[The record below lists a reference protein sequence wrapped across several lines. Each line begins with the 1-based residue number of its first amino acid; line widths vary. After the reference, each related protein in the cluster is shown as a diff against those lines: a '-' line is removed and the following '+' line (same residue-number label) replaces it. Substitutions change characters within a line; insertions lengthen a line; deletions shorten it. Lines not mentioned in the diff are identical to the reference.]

1 MLIDRECRTFKW
13 ALSQGG
19 KVDLSQGI
27 EHPDLPDGTGEFLD
41 SWLMLLEKMVNPKM
55 ILESPHALPNKAPAT
70 NTATIVF
77 DPVKFLIQTQ
87 KKAFEC
93 VMHLWNKKPIKTYG
107 ERMSESVLAV
117 LCHLL
122 KGETIIAEKLAKEKE
137 PETASTGRAAPSSR
151 RSELEEQGINL
162 EHLQQLQDMGFSREM
177 ALEALMQTS
186 SLEQATD
193 YLLAHPPSL
202 SLDVPMSDEDQINRA
217 IEMSLGAAE
226 SSSAETQTSEDEDE
240 PMSKQMMDEFTKD
253 ILPGCLRLL
262 DTLPETVYRVCDLL
276 IAVAQ
281 RNGDEWMRSILK
293 QLIEEISKNVII
305 LSKVTEPMT
314 SSDKR
319 SVADWAA
326 QLTQIPEATKAATR
340 IHVFSLLFEEK
351 RNECASLIKETDLI
365 DNLIQLLEATQNTM
379 SIFTSHAISNAGC
392 GMSTPKW
399 LAPVILLVDLF
410 DKAAIA
416 SVRRAPLV
424 DLQRRSWRWFDE
436 RTGKWTTY
444 TPSNNKI
451 IDDSY
456 KNGESYIR
464 FAAGR
469 RKYTVQFCTMVQ
481 INEETGNWR
490 PIMFVNDDKAME
502 VSEEAAHSKK
512 SEFKVIKGIEQHQAC
527 TLVKACVG
535 FISVPVEPDTLHAVL
550 RLCLRLTRNYEQA
563 ALFAESGGI
572 KAILKLTQSSAFTGF
587 NSLATLITR
596 HVLEEPAT
604 LKQTMEKVIRSTTH
618 HSPVTCK
625 EMHYILR
632 VLGPAACRDSVLFTE
647 TAKNTL
653 RISLPSP
660 ITRREDEDTRLQ
672 APNAVQ
678 MLKLTPPK
686 TTSTSSPSSTVKSL
700 LDDLLNSLT
709 VKSLASP
716 TEELKDPI
724 TVPESRVVAPAT
736 GVVNDT
742 IADEGDDDSETVE
755 LVPVPDPKVAAAK
768 EEEIRKNRLLMSQS
782 SLLRLLAELARSYS
796 VVSKLIAEH
805 TYHPGQSDL
814 ITEET
819 GTIAFILDH
828 LLPNTQTVGDKDCPA
843 LARVLIA
850 ALSSCVHCPEAQQ
863 ILVNEVKSALHRA
876 LVLVESNEKHSRIQA
891 ITSIINTMIE
901 SCPPVSP
908 TQTGVQSR
916 TPPNILNNVV
926 KVMLKKGIVSDLAR
940 VTHSLD
946 LSSPHMAMTVNSAL
960 KPLETLSR
968 IINQPNVN
976 MAVQAKK
983 PKTNQETSTAHHLHQ
998 EAMEEDNVT
1007 SEEIREALALVRD
1020 RMAHETNGANNM
1032 SSAAEGIAPDSGT
1045 AVTTETSTSD
1055 TNAYADVT
1063 VDDGTDNEANID
1075 DGPLD
1080 FYPEARHPHLTSRG
1094 TMMDDDLRNES
1105 MAEDDT
1111 GGAHRDN
1118 VVNANGAESES
1129 DDESNSS
1136 SDSDDGE
1143 DEEDEE
1149 EDDESDQEEQ
1159 VGVEDEEDHVDDED
1173 EDAEDEDED
1182 GSAYVDTD
1190 ELEDVIGRFDRE
1202 RDPFVFDIEE
1212 MLPSSV
1218 LQESGFTLRS
1228 MIPLLESDNHIAAS
1242 ETAQPSVPPAPGN
1255 VAVAHPL
1262 LVRHSDVASGFSA
1275 SNPTTAERILATRTH
1290 GRSVAR
1296 SRLSRYTRAAD
1307 SAGGVLAANHH
1318 NWHMPLGGTRPPNPP
1333 VILQRLLGTTTAQDF
1348 LQLTGGV
1355 SSNNAARV
1363 IFASNDFQIIAA
1375 EEDLFEL
1382 HESGPYAAN
1391 GASSSTLGSIP
1402 SAMLR
1407 WTEESRVLDGDSMHD
1422 CVSSLK
1428 NEIVEYWEN
1437 LRDEE
1442 ISERKDKRKK
1452 MIEDEKKS
1460 TEEEEKRA
1468 KERNDKEEKETLKQT
1483 SEEDRTEVKVENDST
1498 VNATTER
1505 LAESIVEQ
1513 VLGPV
1518 MARPGGS
1525 TLQPLNESREQA
1537 AGIQNDNEITE
1548 MEAST
1553 DQVAMD
1559 INGVDPVS
1567 GSNSTAQAP
1576 RVSEA
1581 TITPEDLS
1589 TVSNTSGAEEP
1600 VTVNNGNSELESTA
1614 APEPNN
1620 TVEVVNSDSNSNSQE
1635 ATETSTL
1642 QG

>member
-1 MLIDRECRTFKW
+1 
-13 ALSQGG
+13 
-19 KVDLSQGI
+19 
-27 EHPDLPDGTGEFLD
+27 
-41 SWLMLLEKMVNPKM
+41 MVNPKM
-55 ILESPHALPNKAPAT
+55 ILESPHALPTKT
-70 NTATIVF
+70 SSTSTANIVF
-77 DPVKFLIQTQ
+77 DPVKYLIQTQ

-107 ERMSESVLAV
+107 ERMSESVLAI

-137 PETASTGRAAPSSR
+137 PEPSDPAVAGRGAPVGR
-151 RSELEEQGINL
+151 RNELEEQGINS

-177 ALEALMQTS
+177 ALEALMQTT

-193 YLLAHPPSL
+193 YLLAHPQPL

-226 SSSAETQTSEDEDE
+226 SSSTEAHPSEDEDE
-240 PMSKQMMDEFTKD
+240 PMSKQMMDDFTKD

-281 RNGDEWMRSILK
+281 RNGDDWMKRILK
-293 QLIEEISKNVII
+293 QLIEEISRNVII
-305 LSKVTEPMT
+305 LSKATEPMT

-319 SVADWAA
+319 SISDWAA
-326 QLTQIPEATKAATR
+326 QLTQIPEASKAATR

-379 SIFTSHAISNAGC
+379 SILSANSLIGCAI
-392 GMSTPKW
+392 STPKW

-416 SVRRAPLV
+416 SIRKAPLV

-451 IDDSY
+451 IDDAY
-456 KNGESYIR
+456 KAGESYIR

-502 VSEEAAHSKK
+502 VSEEAACSSVK
-512 SEFKVIKGIEQHQAC
+512 SEFKVITGIEQHQAS
-527 TLVKACVG
+527 TLIKACVG
-535 FISVPVEPDTLHAVL
+535 FIAVPVEPDTLHAVL

-563 ALFAESGGI
+563 SLFAESGGI
-572 KAILKLTQSSAFTGF
+572 KSILKLTQTSAFTGF

-596 HVLEEPAT
+596 HVLEEPVT

-618 HSPVTCK
+618 HSPVACK

-632 VLGPAACRDSVLFTE
+632 VLGPAACRDSALFVE
-647 TAKNTL
+647 TVKNTL
-653 RISLPSP
+653 RISLPTP
-660 ITRREDEDTRLQ
+660 ITKREDEDTRLLG
-672 APNAVQ
+672 ANAVQ

-686 TTSTSSPSSTVKSL
+686 TTLASPPKPIIISL
-700 LDDLLNSLT
+700 LNDLLNSLT
-709 VKSLASP
+709 VKSISSP
-716 TEELKDPI
+716 TTEEPKDPI
-724 TVPESRVVAPAT
+724 PVPDAPVAGPSVVA
-736 GVVNDT
+736 DT
-742 IADEGDDDSETVE
+742 IADDGDDDSETVE
-755 LVPVPDPKVAAAK
+755 LAPVLDPKVVAAK

-782 SLLRLLAELARSYS
+782 SLLRLLAELARSYT
-796 VVSKLIAEH
+796 VVAKLITEH
-805 TYHPGQSDL
+805 VYHPGLSDL

-819 GTIAFILDH
+819 GAIAFILDH
-828 LLPNTQTVGDKDCPA
+828 LLPSTQTVGDKDCPA

-850 ALSSCVHCPEAQQ
+850 ALASCVHCPEAQQ

-901 SCPPVSP
+901 SCPAVSP
-908 TQTGVQSR
+908 TLPGSQAR
-916 TPPNILNNVV
+916 PPPNALNNVV
-926 KVMLKKGIVSDLAR
+926 KIMLKKGVVSDLAR

-968 IINQPNVN
+968 IINQPNVT

-983 PKTNQETSTAHHLHQ
+983 PKTSQETSTTHQ

-1020 RMAHETNGANNM
+1020 RIGQESDGVNNTA
-1032 SSAAEGIAPDSGT
+1032 SGAEGVAPDSGT

-1063 VDDGTDNEANID
+1063 VDDGTDNEANIE

-1080 FYPEARHPHLTSRG
+1080 FYSEPRHLTSRG

-1105 MAEDDT
+1105 MVEGSDE
-1111 GGAHRDN
+1111 AHRDN
-1118 VVNANGAESES
+1118 IANANGAESES
-1129 DDESNSS
+1129 GDESNSS
-1136 SDSDDGE
+1136 SESEDAE
-1143 DEEDEE
+1143 DEDDDDDEE

-1159 VGVEDEEDHVDDED
+1159 VGVEDEEDQVEDED

-1202 RDPFVFDIEE
+1202 RDPYVFDIEE
-1212 MLPSSV
+1212 MLPPSV

-1228 MIPLLESDNHIAAS
+1228 MIPLLESDNHVAAS

-1255 VAVAHPL
+1255 VSVAHPL
-1262 LVRHSDVASGFSA
+1262 LVRHSDVGSAFSA
-1275 SNPTTAERILATRTH
+1275 ANSTNAERILATRTH
-1290 GRSVAR
+1290 GRTVAR

-1318 NWHMPLGGTRPPNPP
+1318 NWHMPLGHRAPNPP

-1355 SSNNAARV
+1355 NSNNAARV
-1363 IFASNDFQIIAA
+1363 IFASNEFQIIAA
-1375 EEDLFEL
+1375 DEDLLEL

-1391 GASSSTLGSIP
+1391 GSSSSSALGSIP
-1402 SAMLR
+1402 SAMIR

-1428 NEIVEYWEN
+1428 NEIIEFFEK

-1442 ISERKDKRKK
+1442 IAERKEKRKK
-1452 MIEDEKKS
+1452 MIEDEKKA
-1460 TEEEEKRA
+1460 TDEEEKRV
-1468 KERNDKEEKETLKQT
+1468 KERNDKKSQEN
-1483 SEEDRTEVKVENDST
+1483 SEEGSSSAGSEVKVENEST

-1518 MARPGGS
+1518 MVGAGGS
-1525 TLQPLNESREQA
+1525 NSIPQLPSEAESRDQVMENPV
-1537 AGIQNDNEITE
+1537 QNDNEITE

-1559 INGVDPVS
+1559 VNGTDQEFSVP
-1567 GSNSTAQAP
+1567 P
-1576 RVSEA
+1576 RISEA

-1589 TVSNTSGAEEP
+1589 TISNTSAVEDQVP
-1600 VTVNNGNSELESTA
+1600 VNNGNADQESTS

-1635 ATETSTL
+1635 AAAAAESSSA
-1642 QG
+1642 QGKKSMNYVFVNPYSSELVLHTMVFNSIKLRDINFS